1 VTPRSASMLRVTL
14 RGPELVGLD
23 PGDPGASVRVLLP
36 RDGTSF
42 EMPTWNGNEF
52 LHANGA
58 RARIRTLTPLEVRT
72 VGGVG
77 ELDVDVVLHDD
88 SPLTR
93 WARTAA
99 PGDDA
104 AVSGTGS
111 GYTVDLS
118 VVTYLLLGDESA
130 VPAIATLLP
139 ALPAGAAIAVLLER
153 RPGAEPVDLPE
164 HPGAEVTWSELAPG
178 AAPGDTLVRAAGQ
191 VELEPDTH
199 IWAAGEA
206 AAVQRLRK
214 YYFDERGV
222 PRSHATIR
230 GYWKVGRDGT

>member
-1 VTPRSASMLRVTL
+1 MLRVTL
-14 RGPELVGLD
+14 CGPELVGLD
-23 PGDPGASVRVLLP
+23 PGDPGASVRLLLP
-36 RDGTSF
+36 RNDTSF

-52 LHANGA
+52 LHTDGA
-58 RARIRTLTPLEVRT
+58 RARIRTLTPLDVR
-72 VGGVG
+72 VVDGVG

-104 AVSGTGS
+104 AVSGTGN
-111 GYTVDLS
+111 GYTVDSS
-118 VVTYLLLGDESA
+118 VVAYLLLGDESA

-139 ALPAGAAIAVLLER
+139 ALPAGAAIRVLLER
-153 RPGAEPVDLPE
+153 RPGAEPLEVRE

-178 AAPGDTLVRAAGQ
+178 APPGDTLVRDAGQ
-191 VELEPDTH
+191 VELEPGTR

-214 YYFDERGV
+214 YFFDERGV
-222 PRSHATIR
+222 PRSHTSIR

>member
-1 VTPRSASMLRVTL
+1 MLRVTL
-14 RGPELVGLD
+14 CGPELVGLD
-23 PGDPGASVRVLLP
+23 PGDPGASVRLLLP
-36 RDGTSF
+36 RNDTSF

-52 LHANGA
+52 LHTDGA
-58 RARIRTLTPLEVRT
+58 RARIRTLTPLDVR
-72 VGGVG
+72 VVDGVG

-99 PGDDA
+99 PGDGA

-111 GYTVDLS
+111 GYTVDSS
-118 VVTYLLLGDESA
+118 VGEYLLLGDESA
-130 VPAIATLLP
+130 VPAVATLLP
-139 ALPAGAAIAVLLER
+139 ALPAGAAIRVLLER
-153 RPGAEPVDLPE
+153 RPGAEPVELPE
-164 HPGAEVTWSELAPG
+164 HPGAEVTWAELAPG
-178 AAPGDTLVRAAGQ
+178 APPGDTLTVAAQRA
-191 VELEPDTH
+191 ELATDTR

-214 YYFDERGV
+214 YFFDERGV